1 MVSNAVGSSWIR
13 RVEPPWWRACSE
25 SVAHETSRGSLAS
38 RSTYLGGIGTVG
50 VSRWHRGQTVGWDP
64 SMKLRSVKRNRSGGG
79 VPGNPNGSPG
89 GAFLISL
96 NMSSRWTAAPANP
109 SASCCSP
116 HPHLGLAGAH
126 RDTVGRSPSRSRATT
141 AALPAARC
149 RARTWAG
156 DGGVLG
162 AGAEGRERGG
172 ASGRVERS
180 GTGGRGTVA
189 RSGKASL
196 QVCARPAQAS
206 QNARSLGG
214 TNGCPY
220 EHLGGSGPV
229 FAPFKRV
236 PAGVLIINGGLVH
249 LVDDGGARTH
259 RHSLS
264 PF

>member
-1 MVSNAVGSSWIR
+1 
-13 RVEPPWWRACSE
+13 
-25 SVAHETSRGSLAS
+25 
-38 RSTYLGGIGTVG
+38 
-50 VSRWHRGQTVGWDP
+50 
-64 SMKLRSVKRNRSGGG
+64 
-79 VPGNPNGSPG
+79 
-89 GAFLISL
+89 
-96 NMSSRWTAAPANP
+96 
-109 SASCCSP
+109 
-116 HPHLGLAGAH
+116 
-126 RDTVGRSPSRSRATT
+126 
-141 AALPAARC
+141 LPAAHC

-229 FAPFKRV
+229 VAPFKRV
-236 PAGVLIINGGLVH
+236 PAGVLVINGGRPRPLPNLLLPDQPGKGSTVGVSRPRSARLTTPIGPRLREVVLSAREVGLVH

-259 RHSLS
+259 RRSLS
-264 PF
+264 PSTGCPSGPPDRQLLV